1 MKLVEKYK
9 NIYFVDFPNL
19 TLDFSQ
25 NYFNEISFNFKNVN
39 YTWKII
45 GGLSDASLKLF
56 EEGSLNVKALAN
68 TVLKHADF
76 DFILYDANQNAP
88 SIVQPN
94 RLFIDVKL
102 GILQNE

>member
-39 YTWKII
+39 YT
-45 GGLSDASLKLF
+45 
-56 EEGSLNVKALAN
+56 
-68 TVLKHADF
+68 
-76 DFILYDANQNAP
+76 
-88 SIVQPN
+88 
-94 RLFIDVKL
+94 
-102 GILQNE
+102 